1 MAYPWRQPVRLPQ
14 MLAAPDPGPSTGG
27 AGRELF
33 ARSARIRRRQFV
45 AHVQEAGE
53 ARHALVRQAVVA
65 VGDHAADRR
74 SEEHTSALQSPM
86 RKSYDVFC
94 WQKKNTT
101 KEQHHTY

>member
-1 MAYPWRQPVRLPQ
+1 

-33 ARSARIRRRQFV
+33 ARPVRIRRRQLV

-53 ARHALVRQAVVA
+53 ARYALVRQAVVA

-74 SEEHTSALQSPM
+74 WRRALGVGEARADAEAQAVRAPDHQSADNPPA
-86 RKSYDVFC
+86 RKSAG
-94 WQKKNTT
+94 
-101 KEQHHTY
+101 